1 MNELKRL
8 RHELHQNP
16 ELSNHESRTALLLSS
31 FLANHK
37 PDDLLTNIGGEGLL
51 AIYNGTEPGPDI
63 LFRADMD
70 ALPIMETNSISYRSS
85 TDGVAHLCGHD
96 GHMAILSGLAVH
108 LSKHRPTRGRA
119 LLLYQPAE
127 ETGEGA
133 FRALQD
139 ISKQGF
145 NPEFAF
151 ALHNL
156 PRYPKGSML
165 YVQETFAAASK
176 GLLVKMHGK
185 SSHAA
190 EPEKGLSPALAV
202 ARTIEGLVQLSKSV
216 GLFKGFVLL
225 TVVYAK
231 LGDVA
236 FGTTPCY
243 AEVGATLRSFS
254 NEDMQLLTALSEE
267 LIRKVASEQ
276 NITVEIS
283 YTDDF
288 PATVNDAD
296 AVACLMRSANKYE
309 IPVTKLEQPN
319 RWSEDFAHFTLAY
332 KGAIVGLGAG
342 VNHPDLHRT
351 DYDFPDDIIEPGV
364 NLFVGVVEEL
374 LGR

>member
-16 ELSNHESRTALLLSS
+16 ELSNRESGTALRLNT
-31 FLANHK
+31 FLTNHK

-51 AIYNGTEPGPDI
+51 AVYCGTEPGPDI

-70 ALPIMETNSISYRSS
+70 ALPIMETNSISYKSS

-108 LSKHRPTRGRA
+108 LSKHRPKRGRA

-139 ISKQGF
+139 IRKQDF
-145 NPEFAF
+145 NPEYAF

-165 YVQETFAAASK
+165 YIQETFAAASK

-190 EPEKGLSPALAV
+190 EPEKGLSPALTV
-202 ARTIEGLVQLSKSV
+202 ARTIEGLVHLSKSV

-236 FGTTPCY
+236 FGTTPGY

-296 AVACLMRSANKYE
+296 AVACLTRSANKYE
-309 IPVTKLEQPN
+309 IPVVMLEHPN
-319 RWSEDFAHFTLAY
+319 RWSEDFAHFTLAC

-374 LGR
+374 LGS